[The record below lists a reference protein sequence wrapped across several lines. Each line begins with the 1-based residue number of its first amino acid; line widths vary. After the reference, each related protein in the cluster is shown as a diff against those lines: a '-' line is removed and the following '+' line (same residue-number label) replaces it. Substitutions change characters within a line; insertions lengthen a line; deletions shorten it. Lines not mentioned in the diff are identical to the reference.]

1 MTGSPIAPR
10 LIHRV
15 GALLAAPGWRRVAIL
30 RRTAAG
36 LLCLLALLLAL
47 VPRAGPAGAQVVVA
61 AADLPAGATVTAA
74 DVAVRSWPADLVP
87 AGAVQDAAAV
97 EGRILVGAARAGEAL
112 TDVRLVAAGPA
123 SPGSDEAAV
132 PVRLADSGVAP
143 LLTPGRRVDVVTLG
157 ASTDDPVVLAAGAQV
172 LAVLPEEKQAS
183 GRLVLVAMA
192 PAVAT
197 RVAAASLTDQVAVT
211 LR

>member
-1 MTGSPIAPR
+1 M
-10 LIHRV
+10 
-15 GALLAAPGWRRVAIL
+15 
-30 RRTAAG
+30 
-36 LLCLLALLLAL
+36 
-47 VPRAGPAGAQVVVA
+47 
-61 AADLPAGATVTAA
+61 
-74 DVAVRSWPADLVP
+74 AVRSWPADLVP
-87 AGAVQDAAAV
+87 AGAVQDAAAA
-97 EGRILVGAARAGEAL
+97 EGRILVGAARAGEAI
-112 TDVRLVAAGPA
+112 TDVRLVGAGPA

-157 ASTDDPVVLAAGAQV
+157 ASTDDPVVLAAEAQV
-172 LAVLPEEKQAS
+172 LAVLPEERQAS

-192 PAVAT
+192 PAVAA